1 LTSLND
7 TRVLYHEPAKWV
19 AKLRALAPRADVL
32 LKTEM
37 SAGHGRLGWV
47 RSAAGADV
55 IAPTPVTT
63 IRPNGQRTRHP
74 AGARITRYGT
84 THPAWCTGMSCRGP
98 DTEHT
103 HVGAADRVANI
114 LAVLM
119 HTEGKPPVVTSP
131 ISLRRSGGCVD
142 RMATPTTM
150 SAMTPKTSPNS
161 TASWAP
167 ARRATDGSDLRYSMR
182 SCAPS
187 SGGVNTP
194 QNALLGMFVTF
205 GTLR

>member
-63 IRPNGQRTRHP
+63 IRSNGQRTRHP

-84 THPAWCTGMSCRGP
+84 THPA
-98 DTEHT
+98 
-103 HVGAADRVANI
+103 
-114 LAVLM
+114 
-119 HTEGKPPVVTSP
+119 
-131 ISLRRSGGCVD
+131 
-142 RMATPTTM
+142 
-150 SAMTPKTSPNS
+150 
-161 TASWAP
+161 
-167 ARRATDGSDLRYSMR
+167 
-182 SCAPS
+182 
-187 SGGVNTP
+187 
-194 QNALLGMFVTF
+194 
-205 GTLR
+205 